1 MAEYKPSE
9 ERRLRQQQGLVY
21 YGEITT
27 YTDPTHFKVSEL
39 AGFGDDF
46 FKNYYVYVVRDAGG
60 AGVAPQGEDAKKT
73 TDYTSSDGTF
83 THLAFVANLAV
94 GDEVVLLHE
103 SIALAGAGGGAYSGD
118 IEIWDSFEYPS
129 NASLQAKWPKSGG
142 AASPTR
148 STTAFY
154 QRYSMSIAI
163 SGAGVGEVHR
173 AFSTPR
179 DIGTLHNISITARSN
194 KAAGDSFQF
203 TLYDSAGNYSYWTQ
217 TIAAQDTWETFNID
231 PHSTPTADG
240 GTPVD
245 LDDVVELRLANLTNA
260 STYLF
265 DLIRFESLVSSK
277 IGVGYDG
284 LDDALETASSVRGHL
299 LDITDDYLKYLTTAA
314 LGTHTGG
321 SIGDYVKM
329 LYGAAIGGS
338 PTSHSAFERIK
349 AIDDKIPSKPYLMG
363 SADADGGFD
372 TEAKADIEA
381 ECEDALEGE
390 NLDHLLKTNLPTNPA
405 TDIAANSALGH
416 TMGTSDMA
424 SFDRSTDSLQ
434 SIRDS
439 ADTGYANVI
448 KIIGEGGHNYTA
460 QAATAPG
467 DNVSAMGALRYIH
480 GAIGTEYVNG
490 NGVPEIDNIR
500 AHLFKTGGMGGGVA
514 TKTLTFANDGAGT
527 IALFTVT
534 GDVVVKIIASC
545 STLVASGAGAN
556 VEVGIP
562 ADTDGIIAT
571 TLATDIDADEIW
583 HDASPDSQIEA
594 LSTMREYIIVNGAD
608 IGILLSG
615 QVDTGVITF
624 HCIWTG
630 LNGGTVVST

>member
-1 MAEYKPSE
+1 MEVP
-9 ERRLRQQQGLVY
+9 Q
-21 YGEITT
+21 
-27 YTDPTHFKVSEL
+27 
-39 AGFGDDF
+39 
-46 FKNYYVYVVRDAGG
+46 
-60 AGVAPQGEDAKKT
+60 GVAA
-73 TDYTSSDGTF
+73 
-83 THLAFVANLAV
+83 
-94 GDEVVLLHE
+94 LLE
-103 SIALAGAGGGAYSGD
+103 
-118 IEIWDSFEYPS
+118 
-129 NASLQAKWPKSGG
+129 
-142 AASPTR
+142 
-148 STTAFY
+148 
-154 QRYSMSIAI
+154 
-163 SGAGVGEVHR
+163 
-173 AFSTPR
+173 
-179 DIGTLHNISITARSN
+179 
-194 KAAGDSFQF
+194 
-203 TLYDSAGNYSYWTQ
+203 
-217 TIAAQDTWETFNID
+217 
-231 PHSTPTADG
+231 
-240 GTPVD
+240 
-245 LDDVVELRLANLTNA
+245 
-260 STYLF
+260 
-265 DLIRFESLVSSK
+265 ESLVVYKGTTDAIGNVGKTTLKCSTIGSASS
-277 IGVGYDG
+277 YPDFDG
-284 LDDALETASSVRGHL
+284 NQIILTSGSYKGQARDINGATNGDAAGTITVANAFDGQIASGTSFIITGIRTVPAEVAALEAKVDEIPAETGTKTFNATAL
-299 LDITDDYLKYLTTAA
+299 Q
-314 LGTHTGG
+314 
-321 SIGDYVKM
+321 SIQDE
-329 LYGAAIGGS
+329 S
-338 PTSHSAFERIK
+338 
-349 AIDDKIPSKPYLMG
+349 
-363 SADADGGFD
+363 
-372 TEAKADIEA
+372 
-381 ECEDALEGE
+381 EDALEGE

-439 ADTGYANVI
+439 ADTGYVNVI

-556 VEVGIP
+556 IEVGIP